1 MSIFDIMGPVMVG
14 PSSSHTA
21 GACRLG
27 LVARNLMGE
36 KIIAAKINLFGS
48 FLLTGRGH
56 GTDKAL
62 VAGLLG
68 FKTDDLRIPD
78 SFRYAAEEG
87 LAFEFGE
94 ARLKEA
100 NPNTVE
106 FILTGESGRVL
117 EVVGASIGGGRI
129 NIEKIDGIITN
140 FSGDYPTLIIRIFDQ
155 PGHVAEVTSMLAG
168 KDINIANMQ
177 MYRNMRGGEAVMVIE
192 CDQEVPD
199 ECILWLKKVEGV
211 KDAAYLSLS

>member
-27 LVARNLMGE
+27 LVAGNLMGE
-36 KIIAAKINLFGS
+36 KIVAAKINLFGP

-78 SFRYAAEEG
+78 SFKYAKEEG

-117 EVVGASIGGGRI
+117 EVVGSSIGGGRI

-155 PGHVAEVTSMLAG
+155 PGHVAEVTSMLAS
-168 KDINIANMQ
+168 KEINIANMQ

-199 ECILWLKKVEGV
+199 ECITWLKKVDGV

>member
-1 MSIFDIMGPVMVG
+1 MSIFEIMGPVMVG

-27 LVARNLMGE
+27 LVAGNLMGE
-36 KIIAAKINLFGS
+36 KIVAAKINLFGS

-78 SFRYAAEEG
+78 SFKYAKEEG
-87 LAFEFGE
+87 LTFEFGE

-117 EVVGASIGGGRI
+117 EVVGSSIGGGRI

-155 PGHVAEVTSMLAG
+155 PGHVAEVTSMLAS
-168 KDINIANMQ
+168 KEINIANMQ

-199 ECILWLKKVEGV
+199 ECITWLKKVDGV

>member
-155 PGHVAEVTSMLAG
+155 PGHVAEVTSMLAS

>member
-27 LVARNLMGE
+27 LVAGNLMGE
-36 KIIAAKINLFGS
+36 KIVAAKINLFGS

-78 SFRYAAEEG
+78 SFKYAKEEG
-87 LAFEFGE
+87 LIFEFGE

-117 EVVGASIGGGRI
+117 EVVGSSIGGGRI

-155 PGHVAEVTSMLAG
+155 PGHVAEVTSMLAS
-168 KDINIANMQ
+168 KEINIANMQ

-199 ECILWLKKVEGV
+199 ECITWLKKVEGV